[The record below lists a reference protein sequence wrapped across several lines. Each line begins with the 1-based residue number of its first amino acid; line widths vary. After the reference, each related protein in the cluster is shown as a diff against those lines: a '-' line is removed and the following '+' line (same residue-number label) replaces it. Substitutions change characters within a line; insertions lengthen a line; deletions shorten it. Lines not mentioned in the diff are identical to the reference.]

1 MFNDTHLSEA
11 GKLLGKVH
19 VARIPNNLI
28 DFCCFLFQSADQH
41 WGHIRNNTL
50 NDECGIDP
58 RSTYRTSWS
67 TVQRYWQLRTILT
80 LFLVFLLVQMHV
92 KEYLVKEES
101 SLSDSS
107 LILYHWAEEDSIMSH
122 IHSSILFTYLTL
134 STLLILSAYRP
145 LVKDSKDIK
154 SSSKDI
160 KSSSK
165 DIKNAIILLNF

>member
-11 GKLLGKVH
+11 GKLLSKVH

-67 TVQRYWQLRTILT
+67 TVQRYDKWGQFWLY
-80 LFLVFLLVQMHV
+80 FWFFLLVQMHV

-101 SLSDSS
+101 SLRDSS

-160 KSSSK
+160 K
-165 DIKNAIILLNF
+165 NAIILLNF

>member
-11 GKLLGKVH
+11 GKLLSKVH

-67 TVQRYWQLRTILT
+67 TVQRYWQMRTILT
-80 LFLVFLLVQMHV
+80 LFLFFLLVQMHV
-92 KEYLVKEES
+92 KEYLVKEE
-101 SLSDSS
+101 SS

-160 KSSSK
+160 K
-165 DIKNAIILLNF
+165 NAIILLNF

>member
-28 DFCCFLFQSADQH
+28 DFYCFLFQSADQH
-41 WGHIRNNTL
+41 WGHIHNNTL

-67 TVQRYWQLRTILT
+67 TVQRYWQMRTILT
-80 LFLVFLLVQMHV
+80 LFLVFLLLQMHV

-101 SLSDSS
+101 SLWDSS
-107 LILYHWAEEDSIMSH
+107 LTLYHWAEEDSIMSH

-154 SSSKDI
+154 N
-160 KSSSK
+160 SSK

>member
-1 MFNDTHLSEA
+1 MLHGSLTIELTFAAFFSKVQINIGDTYAITLWMMNVASIQGAHTGHLEVLYNA
-11 GKLLGKVH
+11 
-19 VARIPNNLI
+19 I
-28 DFCCFLFQSADQH
+28 DKWGQFWLYFCF
-41 WGHIRNNTL
+41 
-50 NDECGIDP
+50 
-58 RSTYRTSWS
+58 
-67 TVQRYWQLRTILT
+67 
-80 LFLVFLLVQMHV
+80 FLLVKMHV

-101 SLSDSS
+101 SLWDSS

-154 SSSKDI
+154 SSG
-160 KSSSK
+160 K

>member
-11 GKLLGKVH
+11 GKLLSKVH

-41 WGHIRNNTL
+41 WGYIRNNTL

-58 RSTYRTSWS
+58 SSTYRTSWS
-67 TVQRYWQLRTILT
+67 TVQRYWQMRTILT

-101 SLSDSS
+101 SLWDSS

-160 KSSSK
+160 K
-165 DIKNAIILLNF
+165 NAIILLNF

>member
-67 TVQRYWQLRTILT
+67 TVKRYWQMRTILT

-92 KEYLVKEES
+92 KEYLVKEE
-101 SLSDSS
+101 SS

-160 KSSSK
+160 K
-165 DIKNAIILLNF
+165 NAIILLNF

>member
-19 VARIPNNLI
+19 VAQIPNNLI

-67 TVQRYWQLRTILT
+67 TVQRYWQMRTILT

-92 KEYLVKEES
+92 KEYLVKEE
-101 SLSDSS
+101 SS

-134 STLLILSAYRP
+134 STLLILSTYRP
-145 LVKDSKDIK
+145 LVKD
-154 SSSKDI
+154 SKDI